1 MSRKVVNYKVV
12 CEKFYEVKDFVLQLI
27 GEGWQPFGTP
37 DCSEGYVT
45 QVMVKYEE
53 VGKNGS

>member
-1 MSRKVVNYKVV
+1 MGYKVV

-53 VGKNGS
+53 VRKNGS